1 MNRSSKWLGIVALA
15 AVLSWTI
22 AAEDQG
28 MKIGVVDLQQAMLST
43 DEGKSALEELQR
55 KAREAK
61 QQVAPLEEQYFEKKN
76 EFDSAS
82 KILSDESRFDR
93 SVELAE
99 LRNQIESAAREWE
112 GKMKIEENKLFQP
125 IQKKMVEIIE
135 DIGKEEGFTM
145 IIARGAP
152 VIYSR
157 EALDIT
163 DMVVSRFNKQG

>member
-1 MNRSSKWLGIVALA
+1 MTFANKMVGLVALV
-15 AVLSWTI
+15 AVLSWVV
-22 AAEDQG
+22 AAQDDG

-112 GKMKIEENKLFQP
+112 GKMKIEEGKLFQP

-135 DIGKEEGFTM
+135 EIGKEEGFTL

-152 VIYSR
+152 VVYSR

-163 DMVVSRFNKQG
+163 DLVVARFNKQG